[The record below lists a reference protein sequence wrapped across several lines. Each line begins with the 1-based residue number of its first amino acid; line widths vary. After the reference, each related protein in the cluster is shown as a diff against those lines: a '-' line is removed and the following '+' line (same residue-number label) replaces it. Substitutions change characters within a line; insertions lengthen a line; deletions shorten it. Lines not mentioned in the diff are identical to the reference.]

1 MTLSRSEL
9 RKSGYRSAAWVL
21 ILGAGLAALWIPAPN
36 ASPNQAEATRSRTF
50 DLRAPNN
57 RDHLFARS
65 GQHQAMWANQAERY
79 YSSHRIVGSHVL
91 TLGGDNIGQ
100 VDDLVVDD
108 SGQVKKV
115 LVAIRDTPE
124 MDGGP
129 VLVAPHRAEVVS
141 VEGAQVKVIR
151 IDLTKEELQR
161 AQLASLKTRVRAP
174 ERRGTGSPYPHGKQ
188 NSHCS
193 DL

>member
-36 ASPNQAEATRSRTF
+36 ASPNQSEATRSRVF
-50 DLRAPNN
+50 DLRAGDH
-57 RDHLFARS
+57 RDPLYARS
-65 GQHQAMWANQAERY
+65 ASHQGMRSNEAERF

-100 VDDLVVDD
+100 VDDLVVDGA
-108 SGQVKKV
+108 GQVKKV

-129 VLVAPHRAEVVS
+129 VLVAPHRAQVVS

-161 AQLASLKTRVRAP
+161 AQLATLKTRVRAP
-174 ERRGTGSPYPHGKQ
+174 ERRGTGSPYPQGKQ

-193 DL
+193 DI

>member
-21 ILGAGLAALWIPAPN
+21 VLGAGLAALWIPAPN
-36 ASPNQAEATRSRTF
+36 ASPNQAEATRSRSY
-50 DLRAPNN
+50 DLRAPGH
-57 RDHLFARS
+57 RDHLFARP
-65 GQHQAMWANQAERY
+65 GPHHAMGASETDRY

-108 SGQVKKV
+108 SGQVKNV
-115 LVAIRDTPE
+115 LVAVRDTAE

-129 VLVAPHRAEVVS
+129 VLVAPHRAQVVS

-174 ERRGTGSPYPHGKQ
+174 ETRGTGSPSPQERQ
-188 NSHCS
+188 NSHCV
-193 DL
+193 DH

>member
-9 RKSGYRSAAWVL
+9 RKSGYHSAAWVL
-21 ILGAGLAALWIPAPN
+21 ILGAGLAALWAPAPN
-36 ASPNQAEATRSRTF
+36 ASPNQAEETRSRVF
-50 DLRAPNN
+50 DLRASDN

-65 GQHQAMWANQAERY
+65 GSHRAMETNQAERY

-100 VDDLVVDD
+100 VDDLVVDN
-108 SGQVKKV
+108 SGHVKKV
-115 LVAIRDTPE
+115 LVAVRDTAE
-124 MDGGP
+124 LDGGP
-129 VLVAPHRAEVVS
+129 VLVAPHRAQVVS

-174 ERRGTGSPYPHGKQ
+174 ERRGTGSPYPQGKQ

>member
-36 ASPNQAEATRSRTF
+36 ASPNQSEETRSRVF
-50 DLRAPNN
+50 DLRAGEHRNPM
-57 RDHLFARS
+57 HARS
-65 GQHQAMWANQAERY
+65 ASHQGMRSNEAERF

-108 SGQVKKV
+108 TGQVKKV
-115 LVAIRDTPE
+115 LVAVRDTPE

-129 VLVAPHRAEVVS
+129 VLVAPHRAQVVS

-161 AQLASLKTRVRAP
+161 AQLATLKTRVRAP
-174 ERRGTGSPYPHGKQ
+174 ERRGTGSPYPQGRQ

-193 DL
+193 DI

>member
-1 MTLSRSEL
+1 MTLNRSEL

-21 ILGAGLAALWIPAPN
+21 VLGAGLAALWIPAPN
-36 ASPNQAEATRSRTF
+36 ASPNQFEETRSRVF
-50 DLRAPNN
+50 DLRAGDH
-57 RDHLFARS
+57 RDPLHSRS
-65 GQHQAMWANQAERY
+65 ASHQSMRATETERF

-100 VDDLVVDD
+100 VDDLVVDNT
-108 SGQVKKV
+108 GQVKKV
-115 LVAIRDTPE
+115 LVAVRDTPE

-129 VLVAPHRAEVVS
+129 VLVAPHRAQVVS

-161 AQLASLKTRVRAP
+161 AQLATLKTRVRAP
-174 ERRGTGSPYPHGKQ
+174 ERRGTGSPSPQGKQ
-188 NSHCS
+188 NPHCS
-193 DL
+193 DI